1 MKGLFTVVLIV
12 GAFMVGASPVYA
24 ADPDQT
30 QERPQAREQERVYG
44 WQLMT
49 PEERAEH
56 RAKMRSLK
64 APEEREAYR
73 REHHE
78 KMKERAKEKGV
89 VLPDEPPARGMGLGR
104 GGR

>member
-1 MKGLFTVVLIV
+1 MKGLFTVVLV
-12 GAFMVGASPVYA
+12 AGALIAGTPSVNA
-24 ADPDQT
+24 ADPDQA
-30 QERPQAREQERVYG
+30 QERAQTRQQERVYG

-56 RAKMRSLK
+56 RTKMRSLK
-64 APEEREAYR
+64 TPEEREAFR

-89 VLPDEPPARGMGLGR
+89 VLPDEPPARGGR
-104 GGR
+104 